1 MIIKN
6 NFNVKDA
13 NPLTDYKKIS
23 DGRSNLDN
31 YLNEK
36 EKPNQIIQDI
46 INKDNEFEEEI
57 KEEDKLKFFK

>member
-57 KEEDKLKFFK
+57 KEEDKWKFFK